1 MKMKILAIAL
11 TAIMAVSCTLPAGAK
26 GISAPVYG
34 TTGTEKETV
43 QTETEEDSFK
53 VEIVDELTVVTPYYS
68 ITVPD
73 HWEGAYT
80 FMTVD
85 NFTGKWL
92 KLFHADPRT
101 GIADGHL
108 FSILLTD
115 DEEYE
120 KIADFDLIGELED
133 SEGNEYHVIAVFPT
147 DVQYTRE
154 GRDAYMAL
162 FRDADT
168 VLDSIT
174 AANGCVYSSFLI

>member
-1 MKMKILAIAL
+1 MKMKILAITL
-11 TAIMAVSCTLPAGAK
+11 TAIMAVSWTLPAGAK
-26 GISAPVYG
+26 GTSG
-34 TTGTEKETV
+34 SETETA

-53 VEIVDELTVVTPYYS
+53 VEIVDELTVVTSYYT

-73 HWEGAYT
+73 HWKGAYT

-92 KLFHADPRT
+92 KLFHTDPHT
-101 GIADGHL
+101 SLADGHL
-108 FSILLTD
+108 FSILLTE

-120 KIADFDLIGELED
+120 KIADFDLIGKLED
-133 SEGNEYHVIAVFPT
+133 SEENEYHVIAVFPT

-174 AANGCVYSSFLI
+174 AADGCVYERY

>member
-1 MKMKILAIAL
+1 MKTLAITLA
-11 TAIMAVSCTLPAGAK
+11 AIMAVSCTLPAGAK
-26 GISAPVYG
+26 SISASASG
-34 TTGTEKETV
+34 TTGVETETV

-53 VEIVDELTVVTPYYS
+53 VEIVDELTVVTPYYT

-73 HWEGAYT
+73 HWEDAYT

-92 KLFHADPRT
+92 KLFHTDPHT
-101 GIADGHL
+101 GLADGHL
-108 FSILLTD
+108 FSILLTE

-133 SEGNEYHVIAVFPT
+133 SEENEYHVIAVFPT
-147 DVQYTRE
+147 DVQYTKE

-174 AANGCVYSSFLI
+174 PADGCVYEKY

>member
-1 MKMKILAIAL
+1 MKMKILAITL
-11 TAIMAVSCTLPAGAK
+11 TAIMAVSWTLPAGAK

-53 VEIVDELTVVTPYYS
+53 VEIVDELTVVTPYYT

-92 KLFHADPRT
+92 KLFHTDPHT
-101 GIADGHL
+101 GLADGHL
-108 FSILLTD
+108 FSILLTE

-147 DVQYTRE
+147 DVQYTKE

-162 FRDADT
+162 FTNADT

-174 AANGCVYSSFLI
+174 AADGCVYEKY

>member
-11 TAIMAVSCTLPAGAK
+11 TTIMAVSWTLPAGAK
-26 GISAPVYG
+26 SISASASG
-34 TTGTEKETV
+34 TTGTEMETV

-53 VEIVDELTVVTPYYS
+53 VEIVDELTVVTPYYT

-73 HWEGAYT
+73 HWEDKYT
-80 FMTVD
+80 IETVN

-133 SEGNEYHVIAVFPT
+133 RRRRVRIQEI
-147 DVQYTRE
+147 
-154 GRDAYMAL
+154 
-162 FRDADT
+162 
-168 VLDSIT
+168 IT
-174 AANGCVYSSFLI
+174 TNNVTFHSRLSGFSLSPS